1 MRPVKRTFFL
11 SLLLALVTTGM
22 ATTAMAQFSTNDSAI
37 RDVVR
42 RIQTRTDSLQRAVQ
56 NAADRNNYRV
66 DDINRM
72 ILDFKNAANQLDR
85 RLGYRRGS
93 TADAQTLLDRGA
105 EIDTFF
111 MNNRLGSGS
120 RREWEAIR
128 TDLDQLATYY
138 NLTTRWGTGTTSSS
152 GSYNDYRLNDM
163 QMRQLVDRLNVRSAT
178 FSRSLRND
186 LNRRSYNN
194 NSLDEVRSQLS
205 DFESALVQLRNRV
218 NSRQST
224 SSDAQTVLDRAAFL
238 NNYLAQ
244 RQLSNMTENSWS
256 SLRTDLDQLANAYNI
271 AWNWSTYPA
280 PGEYPRQVGD
290 RSTRRDLTGTFR
302 LDTARGDDVRSAV
315 DNATRNLSLAE
326 RQRVYDSLM
335 RRLDPPQMLAIDRRG
350 NSVTIASTRAP
361 QINFIADGTDKL
373 ETTPQGRQI
382 HVRASLSGDTL
393 TINRSGERA
402 NDFTVSFDP
411 TNDGR
416 ELIVTRT
423 LYSDRISQP
432 VVVRTYYDRTSDVA
446 QLNIYDTNRE
456 ESNVGGTGPIG
467 SFVIPNG
474 TEIVAVL
481 NNDLSTQNAREGDR
495 FTMTVRS
502 PGQYE
507 GATIEGS
514 VTSIDRGGRLS
525 GRSQLTM
532 DFDTIRLRDGSSH
545 RFAGI
550 LETVRTPNGDVV
562 RVDNEGAVRD
572 TDQTNKTVTRT
583 AIGTAVGALIGAI
596 AGGGKGAAIGAIVG
610 AGAGAGS
617 VYVQGRNDLDLSAG
631 TEVTVRATGPR
642 G

>member
-280 PGEYPRQVGD
+280 PGEYPRQGGD

-456 ESNVGGTGPIG
+456 ESNVGGTGPVG